1 MKNRKAICIL
11 GGMGPQASVYMHQL
25 LIDLSARDFGA
36 KDADDYPEII
46 IFSIPVPDF
55 ISNAKN
61 KSIALSMLKKRVGK
75 INQLSVSNIGIACN
89 TAHLLLK
96 DLQSV
101 SGIPFVSMID
111 EVVKTIDKDINK
123 VGLLASPMT
132 VKSLL
137 YQKMIEEK
145 GKKVVLPSKSQLKI
159 LDRVIRDVIEGKI
172 TKKDQKALLS
182 VASSL
187 REKGAEGII
196 LGCTELPLVFP
207 SKFSLPVFNS
217 VEILAMSLL
226 QKYYRQN
233 TITI

>member
-1 MKNRKAICIL
+1 MKNKKAICIL
-11 GGMGPQASVYMHQL
+11 GGMGPQASVYMHKL

-36 KDADDYPEII
+36 KKGDDFPEII

-55 ISNAKN
+55 ISNTKN

-101 SGIPFVSMID
+101 SESRFISMIE
-111 EVVKTIDKDINK
+111 EVIKAIDPKMKT
-123 VGLLASPMT
+123 VGLLASPLT
-132 VKSLL
+132 IKSFL
-137 YQKMIEEK
+137 YQNALGEKDVKTIIPIENQQT
-145 GKKVVLPSKSQLKI
+145 VLEEI
-159 LDRVIRDVIEGKI
+159 IRDVIEGKI
-172 TKKDQKALLS
+172 TKKDQEALLS

-217 VEILAMSLL
+217 VEILAMALL
-226 QKYYRQN
+226 RNYYK
-233 TITI
+233 